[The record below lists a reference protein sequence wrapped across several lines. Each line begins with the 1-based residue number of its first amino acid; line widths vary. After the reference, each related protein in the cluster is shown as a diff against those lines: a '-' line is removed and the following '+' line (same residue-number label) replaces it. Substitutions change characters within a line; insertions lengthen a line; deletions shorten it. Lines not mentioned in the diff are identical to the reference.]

1 MFARTPEPPYWAVIF
16 SSQRS
21 NADDE
26 GYARTARAMEEL
38 AHEQPGVL
46 GLESVRA
53 ADGRGITVAYF
64 ATEEAIAAWKAH
76 VDHRAAQRLG
86 RERWYDAYEVRVAR
100 VERAYGFSRR
110 PT

>member
-21 NADDE
+21 KLDDQ
-26 GYARTARAMEEL
+26 GYARTAAAMEEL
-38 AHEQPGVL
+38 AGTQPGFL
-46 GLESVRA
+46 GLESVRD

-64 ATEEAIAAWKAH
+64 SSEQAIAAWQAH
-76 VDHRAAQRLG
+76 VDHRAAQAAG
-86 RERWYDAYEVRVAR
+86 RDRWYDAYEVRVAR